1 MIDAQD
7 QDVSKLIS
15 LRTVDNNVFFKKEK
29 DDYFY

>member
-1 MIDAQD
+1 MIDMSNR
-7 QDVSKLIS
+7 DVNKLIS